1 MSTFVGLPTMIT
13 VPYIEVMIL
22 ILSLKNSKTVAGN
35 AQKYSTVL
43 NRPITVGTVCQ
54 TYGTGLELK
63 YKFTTR
69 LLFEK

>member
-1 MSTFVGLPTMIT
+1 MIT
-13 VPYIEVMIL
+13 VPYIEVMIF

-35 AQKYSTVL
+35 AQKYSIVL

-54 TYGTGLELK
+54 SYGTGLELN

>member
-1 MSTFVGLPTMIT
+1 MIT
-13 VPYIEVMIL
+13 VPYIEVMIF
-22 ILSLKNSKTVAGN
+22 ILKNSKTVAGN

-43 NRPITVGTVCQ
+43 NRPITVCQ
-54 TYGTGLELK
+54 TYGTGLELN